1 MPQHQD
7 ALQFRSASYPGG
19 GACLCRPVCPEAQRV
34 TKPSRANEAAFDRAV
49 DEVTE
54 VAQRLL
60 DSLVTS
66 ADPRDRAEVA
76 AAARERAVKRFA
88 PTG

>member
-1 MPQHQD
+1 
-7 ALQFRSASYPGG
+7 
-19 GACLCRPVCPEAQRV
+19 
-34 TKPSRANEAAFDRAV
+34 
-49 DEVTE
+49 VTE